1 MDKLSLSFSGKSYP
15 CYFNASFKLLADL
28 APSNAIIITDDNI
41 AKHYSVLL
49 SSWQTI
55 IIKAGEI
62 NKTQDTVNNI
72 VSELIRLKAD
82 KQTFL
87 VGLGGGVVTDITGYV
102 ASMYMR
108 GIQFAFIPTTILGM
122 VDAVMGGKN
131 GIDIGSYKNLLGFIR
146 QPQFIIY
153 DFSFL
158 NTLPDA
164 EWING
169 FAEIIKH
176 ASIKDNVLFQELEH
190 NTLESYK
197 PSKGAIVALIKKN
210 IDIKYRVVAI
220 DEMETGERKLLNFGH
235 TLGHSIENIYGLPHG
250 HAISIGMVAAA
261 QVSENLNSFPH
272 NQTERLIDLIK
283 GYHLPTYFQFDKQKV
298 WEVLLLDKK
307 KSGDNFSF
315 ITLKKIGEGVVS
327 NISLYNLKIIFDSLP
342 E

>member
-1 MDKLSLSFSGKSYP
+1 MDKLSLSFSDKSYP
-15 CYFNASFKLLADL
+15 CYFDGSFKLLADL
-28 APSNAIIITDDNI
+28 VPLNAIVITDDNI

-62 NKTQDTVNNI
+62 NKIQDTVNYI

-87 VGLGGGVVTDITGYV
+87 IGLGGGVVTDITGYV

-108 GIQFAFIPTTILGM
+108 GIQFAFIPTSILGM
-122 VDAVMGGKN
+122 VDAVVGGKN
-131 GIDIGSYKNLLGFIR
+131 GIDVDNYKNLLGFIR
-146 QPQFIIY
+146 QPQFILY
-153 DFSFL
+153 DFAFL
-158 NTLPDA
+158 NTLPED

-176 ASIKDNVLFQELEH
+176 ACIKDNILFRELEH
-190 NTLESYK
+190 NTIENYK
-197 PSKGAIVALIKKN
+197 SSPEAIIPLIKKN
-210 IDIKYRVVAI
+210 IDIKYSVVTV

-261 QVSENLNSFPH
+261 LVSENLNDLSH
-272 NQTERLIDLIK
+272 NETERLIDLIK
-283 GYHLPTYFQFDKQKV
+283 RYHLPTYFPFDKQRV
-298 WEVLLLDKK
+298 WNMLLLDKK
-307 KSGDNFSF
+307 KSADHFSF
-315 ITLKKIGEGVVS
+315 ITLQKIGEGIVS
-327 NISLYNLKIIFDSLP
+327 DISLDNLKIIFDSLP